1 MKTIKPQLK
10 AEKNL
15 YCILIFLTISFAFL
29 FFFFFFHFQNKSL
42 FIPLDYYSNR
52 LTILWYQYNKYITLT
67 ADLLGLLFKS
77 LLETFDFTNSKTYE
91 LSSKKKKKIVFIH
104 CDVISKINTRLG
116 RITTRGIKLD
126 LKFQNMESIRIL
138 HQGIDPELSLLT
150 VTSMS
155 ELYWVP
161 LNWQWKAN

>member
-15 YCILIFLTISFAFL
+15 YCILIFLTISFAF
-29 FFFFFFHFQNKSL
+29 FFSFFFHFQNKSL

-91 LSSKKKKKIVFIH
+91 LSSKKKKNSFYTLW
-104 CDVISKINTRLG
+104 CDFQNQHKTRPYYYPRNQVG
-116 RITTRGIKLD
+116 F
-126 LKFQNMESIRIL
+126 KFQNMESIRIL